1 MTVGTSMGMKL
12 GSALHAISEADRK
25 SKPGEDH
32 ESKESE
38 EDQEGE
44 DTAEACSRMML
55 SSVSWTRMM
64 KG

>member
-1 MTVGTSMGMKL
+1 MTVGTSKGMKL

-32 ESKESE
+32 ESEESQ

-44 DTAEACSRMML
+44 DTAEALSR
-55 SSVSWTRMM
+55 
-64 KG
+64 